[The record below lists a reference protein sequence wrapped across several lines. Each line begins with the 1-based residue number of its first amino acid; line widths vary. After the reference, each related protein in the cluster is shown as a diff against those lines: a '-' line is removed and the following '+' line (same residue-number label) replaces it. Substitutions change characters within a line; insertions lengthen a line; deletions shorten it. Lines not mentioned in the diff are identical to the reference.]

1 MKLPR
6 IVFLTTSYPSSSD
19 DWSGVFIANLA
30 IALKK
35 RGYPILVICP
45 AVPGRHGRFSVNGI
59 ETVRFAYFLPRSL
72 QRLTGGE
79 GGIPE
84 NMARSFL
91 ARAQLAPMMA
101 VFVYTV
107 LRETSATDILYANW
121 LGAAIAGAAAAMFTR
136 APLVVS
142 LRGDDGYLARER
154 PVWKLLTKWVIR
166 RSTHLAPVSR
176 ELLDIATK
184 LGAPP
189 SKCTVPRFGVDAELF
204 HPASEDD
211 RRDGALRVAFVGSLV
226 PKKGLQDLLVALS
239 DPALADLQLIVI
251 GDGAYA
257 QRLKALARELG
268 LSERTSWLGVLSPP
282 QVAQTLRQAD
292 IFCLPSYTE
301 GSPNVIKEA
310 MASGLPVVATRAGGI
325 PDLVSDNVNG
335 FLYDAGDV
343 HALKRCIASLAKSE
357 NMRKVFGKMSRQ
369 MVEDSR
375 LTWDATAED
384 FDRIFQRIAQSHVKV
399 HAPHQGASD

>member
-6 IVFLTTSYPSSSD
+6 IVFLTTSYPSYSD
-19 DWSGVFIANLA
+19 DWTGAFIANLA
-30 IALKK
+30 LALKK
-35 RGYPILVICP
+35 RGYPLLVICP
-45 AVPGRHGRFSVNGI
+45 AVPGRHGRFPVNGV

-84 NMARSFL
+84 NVARSFL
-91 ARAQLAPMMA
+91 ARAQVAPMMA
-101 VFVYTV
+101 VFLYTV
-107 LRETSATDILYANW
+107 LRETSASDILYANW
-121 LGAAIAGAAAAMFTR
+121 LGAAIVGAAARTLTK

-154 PVWKLLTKWVIR
+154 PVWKFLTKWVIR
-166 RSTHLAPVSR
+166 KSTYLAPVSR

-189 SKCTVPRFGVDAELF
+189 SKCTVPRFGVDVELF

-211 RRDGALRVAFVGSLV
+211 RRDGGVRVVFVGSLV
-226 PKKGLQDLLVALS
+226 PKKGLQDLLLALS
-239 DPALADLQLIVI
+239 DPNLADVQLIVV
-251 GDGAYA
+251 GNGAYA
-257 QRLKALARELG
+257 GRLKALARELG
-268 LSERTSWLGVLSPP
+268 LSERTTWRGLLSPP

-343 HALKRCIASLAKSE
+343 NALKKCIASLAKSE
-357 NMRKVFGKMSRQ
+357 NMRRVFGQMSRQ
-369 MVEDSR
+369 MVEERR
-375 LTWDATAED
+375 LTWDAAAED
-384 FDRIFQRIAQSHVKV
+384 FDRIFQRIARAHCQ
-399 HAPHQGASD
+399 PRASRRDDSD